1 MKDFYRQYDE
11 WHLEPLRRDLP
22 DYVDYRNYVRG
33 HRALGGKPASTRLRE
48 QIKVTSLH
56 MLDHLESYA
65 HYEVSRRTIG
75 PDGTVRMFGRKGDV
89 GKEEVE
95 ITKEIKGYLYDR
107 KDILCKNPYRIIH
120 AKKKEE
126 VWDEK
131 KAKKVR
137 CKILRKKHEGVSR
150 KSLEEEQLK
159 EELIIVTNL
168 PEEEY
173 GSREVLELYKKR
185 WDIEVFF
192 KFLKQELGFSHF
204 INRSENGIK
213 VVMYIRML
221 FAILLLIY
229 KMKNNLEG
237 YKYVKS
243 AMMRELEVEFIRYVI
258 EKSGG
263 KYEALFCR

>member
-1 MKDFYRQYDE
+1 LESEHGKNSILVFDRGLNNRRVIDKIDE
-11 WHLEPLRRDLP
+11 N
-22 DYVDYRNYVRG
+22 NYFI
-33 HRALGGKPASTRLRE
+33 TRLQKGYRVKQESIKKKE
-48 QIKVTSLH
+48 Q
-56 MLDHLESYA
+56 
-65 HYEVSRRTIG
+65 
-75 PDGTVRMFGRKGDV
+75 KGEV

-159 EELIIVTNL
+159 EELIVVTNL

-192 KFLKQELGFSHF
+192 KFIKQELGFSHF
-204 INRSENGIK
+204 LNRSENGIK

-221 FAILLLIY
+221 FAILLLVY

-263 KYEALFCR
+263 KYDKWMKNTGSFW